1 MELIIYTLTQVSYAI
16 VEPSY
21 AFILVMMAI
30 LFYSKNKKTTTLEK
44 LIMGE
49 NSTSAFE
56 LTVSQIVMGIF
67 GGVLVS
73 LIFTHLGIVFYM
85 NSNIYI
91 IFMLSIFLMLFN
103 PRFICL
109 SYSGAILGITS
120 VILHMISIISN
131 DPTIDLLKVDI
142 TSLLILIGV
151 MHIVEGILVIL
162 DGSRG
167 AIPVFGGRDKKIV
180 GGFAF
185 KRQWILPIAVLL
197 MMQATSGNF
206 VSGEAVN
213 TPTWWPIVN
222 HDINKA
228 LFETMIIGAMPLF
241 AGVGYSAVTFTKTK
255 REKTLFSGGL
265 IIAFG
270 IFVSLIAL
278 LGRFNSVVQL
288 IILVLTPVAHEL
300 MITYEKYMEKSN
312 EPIYTSNEEGVRIL
326 EVAPKSIASVM
337 GLQSGDLILE
347 INDIKI
353 TTDEMMFNF
362 LETLPNYLWMKV
374 RKINGEI
381 KEISHKGKEAA
392 QRIGIVIVPRNI
404 PSKSRIMKT
413 EEGNFGDILNKLRK
427 KDKDDENNHKE

>member
-21 AFILVMMAI
+21 ALILIMMAV
-30 LFYSKNKKTTTLEK
+30 LFYTKNKKTTSLEK

-49 NSTSAFE
+49 NLTSAFE
-56 LTVSQIVMGIF
+56 LTISQIVMGIF
-67 GGVLVS
+67 GGVLAS
-73 LIFTHLGIVFYM
+73 LIFTHLGVVFYFS
-85 NSNIYI
+85 SNIYI
-91 IFMLSIFLMLFN
+91 IFMISIFLMLFN
-103 PRFICL
+103 PRFVCL
-109 SYSGAILGITS
+109 SYSGAILGVTS
-120 VILHMISIISN
+120 VILHIASVMLN
-131 DPTIDLLKVDI
+131 NPTLDVLKVDV
-142 TSLLILIGV
+142 TSLLLLIGV

-162 DGSRG
+162 DGKRG

-185 KRQWILPIAVLL
+185 KRQWILPIAILM

-206 VSGEAVN
+206 VSGETVA
-213 TPTWWPIVN
+213 TPDWWPIVN
-222 HDINKA
+222 HNANK
-228 LFETMIIGAMPLF
+228 LLLETMIIGAMPLF

-255 REKTLFSGGL
+255 RGKTLFSGGL
-265 IIAFG
+265 IISFG
-270 IFVSLIAL
+270 VFASLLSL
-278 LGRFNSVVQL
+278 LGGFNSVVQI
-288 IILVLTPVAHEL
+288 IILVLTPVAHEA
-300 MITYEKYMEKSN
+300 MITFEKHMEKVK
-312 EPIYTSNEEGVRIL
+312 EPIYTSNEDGIRIL
-326 EVAPKSIASVM
+326 EVAPKSIASTM

-362 LETLPNYLWMKV
+362 LETLPNYLWMKIKRV
-374 RKINGEI
+374 NGDI

-404 PSKSRIMKT
+404 PSKAKIMKT

-427 KDKDDENNHKE
+427 KDKDDDNDNN